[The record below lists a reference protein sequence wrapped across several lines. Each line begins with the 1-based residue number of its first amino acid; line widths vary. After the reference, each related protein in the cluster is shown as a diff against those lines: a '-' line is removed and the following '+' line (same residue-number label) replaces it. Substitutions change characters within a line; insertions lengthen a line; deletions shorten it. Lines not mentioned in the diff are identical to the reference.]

1 MQKNDSQRRK
11 IKKSVL
17 VAFRFFVFIAS
28 CCALLYGS
36 EIIARVVCRLSPTS
50 FLASLTP
57 NGANK
62 IHASAFLDDASAIL
76 GVLVV
81 VLCIFKRRFYC
92 RFLCPLGAA
101 LDACAFLRRK
111 SFKNRF
117 LKYGLIFSPRNFF
130 AFFATFWTLA
140 SISFF
145 LPAQTSS
152 PLFGAFSPLLFD
164 PAAIFSRSFVLFPK
178 TSAVLIAFL
187 VCFIVSPLFWRF
199 QFCPCGVLQE
209 ALYLPKR
216 LGVKTRRR
224 NLVAKKNASDKK
236 TSASSRRQFF
246 GTACVI
252 SLSVVIVYA
261 LRRLGGKL
269 STLFFRPP
277 GALPE
282 SRFLTQ
288 CARCGRCVDAC
299 PTKLLKLVDKE
310 ALVKAA
316 KNADVSPEITSA
328 IQIGLPRVDFESG
341 YCQEECVVCGQVCPT
356 GAITR
361 LTPEKKARAPIGL
374 AKFDLEK
381 CLLYYNRECSICRR
395 ECSYDAISFVWSDEE
410 YLKIPTID
418 EKLCVGCGRCVAFCP
433 GEPLFDDSGAPVED
447 DSGKRPKA
455 LRIVKRA

>member
-36 EIIARVVCRLSPTS
+36 EIIARIVCRLSPTS

-57 NGANK
+57 NGASK

-111 SFKNRF
+111 SFKKRF
-117 LKYGLIFSPRNFF
+117 LKYGLTFPPRRLF
-130 AFFATFWTLA
+130 AFFATFWALA
-140 SISFF
+140 SIPFF
-145 LPAQTSS
+145 LPDKTSS
-152 PLFGAFSPLLFD
+152 PLFDAFSPLIFD
-164 PAAIFSRSFVLFPK
+164 PTAIFSRAFVLFPK
-178 TSAVLIAFL
+178 TSVVLIAFL

-199 QFCPCGVLQE
+199 QFCPCGTLQE

-216 LGVKTRRR
+216 LGVKIRQR
-224 NLVAKKNASDKK
+224 NLATKKNAFDKK

-246 GTACVI
+246 GAASVI

-310 ALVKAA
+310 ATT
-316 KNADVSPEITSA
+316 NADDPSTIA
-328 IQIGLPRVDFESG
+328 NALQIGLPRVDFESG
-341 YCQEECVVCGQVCPT
+341 YCQEECVACGQVCPT
-356 GAITR
+356 GAIAR
-361 LTPEKKARAPIGL
+361 LTPEKKARVPIGL

-447 DSGKRPKA
+447 VSVKRPKA